1 MNTIKTKNM
10 RGMRKRSSKAV
21 AMVATVA
28 AISLLL
34 SGCGGGDDITFEY
47 KVQEKYS
54 GQFNSEE
61 AARLLDY
68 VTIATEVVN
77 EGYDTLEITEAEEA
91 LVNSETI
98 DYFTKSDG
106 TTSTEVAKTMLN
118 LKINVATTKWA
129 KAKYAAAKLDE
140 EMGIDSEYEEYLN
153 EELVLENKE
162 DAREALLAFK
172 EYVK

>member
-1 MNTIKTKNM
+1 MGSRLLKNQRNRTKGRLM
-10 RGMRKRSSKAV
+10 IAV
-21 AMVATVA
+21 VA

-34 SGCGGGDDITFEY
+34 SGCGGGDDIKFEF

-54 GQFNSEE
+54 GQFSSEE
-61 AARLLDY
+61 AAKLLDY
-68 VTIATEVVN
+68 VTLATEVVN
-77 EGYDTLEITEAEEA
+77 EGYDTLEIMEAEEA
-91 LVNSETI
+91 LVSNDAI
-98 DYFTKSDG
+98 DYFTKLDG
-106 TTSTEVAKTMLN
+106 SVSTEVAKTMLN
-118 LKINVATTKWA
+118 FKINVATTKWA

-140 EMGIDSEYEEYLN
+140 KMGIDSEYKEYLN